1 MRTTL
6 IRIQR
11 AVTLALACLC
21 IGTAHSQQP
30 SQATVEAQ
38 AARALA
44 TLAQDDA
51 ILDQNISVIY
61 GRDITAEK
69 RAIAKAQLRWFLRD
83 ERVAAYLVRLMLPVA
98 SPTLTPKDAQ
108 AFVVEGMASLKAR
121 GLRRLPTERKGQV
134 VQLSLGMFKAIPV
147 GVCKAMALGKLDT
160 QTTHLIEA
168 RYNASLPLRSF
179 EAIVALVQ
187 DAVEAELAEYPDM
200 KTTNPTQAR
209 AADRAHALAL
219 QSRAERLPAGLLDR
233 TQDLETAEPSEA
245 CLLVRESLAAGLD
258 LAEPYRGWW
267 LSRLVEA
274 L

>member
-121 GLRRLPTERKGQV
+121 GLRRLPTERKAQV
-134 VQLSLGMFKAIPV
+134 VHRLERKQLLPLQVRRHRVRVDAVDHHLAGRGRRQRHQRSRRPIRIPV
-147 GVCKAMALGKLDT
+147 
-160 QTTHLIEA
+160 
-168 RYNASLPLRSF
+168 
-179 EAIVALVQ
+179 AIG
-187 DAVEAELAEYPDM
+187 M
-200 KTTNPTQAR
+200 IR
-209 AADRAHALAL
+209 I
-219 QSRAERLPAGLLDR
+219 
-233 TQDLETAEPSEA
+233 
-245 CLLVRESLAAGLD
+245 
-258 LAEPYRGWW
+258 
-267 LSRLVEA
+267 
-274 L
+274 